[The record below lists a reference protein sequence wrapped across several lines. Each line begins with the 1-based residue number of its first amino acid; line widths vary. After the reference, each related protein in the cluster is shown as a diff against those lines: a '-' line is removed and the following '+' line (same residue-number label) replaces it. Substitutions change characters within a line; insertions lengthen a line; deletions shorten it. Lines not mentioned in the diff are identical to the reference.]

1 MKLTNEESIYITAD
15 LLHEI
20 EINWTDTMM
29 HIAMIIYAAF
39 YLGWAMKLCL
49 ENAEM
54 VNNTGNWSIS
64 MKDATQK
71 HLLSNELGSNRG
83 CSRCKCCSLSDIEE
97 ESECYTDES
106 GQDEEENGQE
116 EKESEQEKKE
126 SEQEKKKKEKKG
138 EKGGDQMG
146 ELHLIVGP
154 MYAGKSTEL
163 LRHIRTHQFLNRRMV
178 VINHAWNMRYNTK
191 GVSTHTGERYTN
203 CIHATLLQ
211 QCEHRSAFHTAE
223 YVFIEELQFFGD
235 AVQVLNRWVNQ
246 LRKHVYAAALSGD
259 YLCNG
264 FDTITP
270 LYSMAD
276 RIEHISAYCACCRDG
291 TLAPF
296 TYKIKTPSHNVG
308 VGAGVGA
315 GGDENVNEND
325 KDDTST
331 TSSVVEVG
339 GENKY
344 MAVCR
349 KHYLM
354 LQCSAS
360 ATHE

>member
-1 MKLTNEESIYITAD
+1 MKPITEESIYITAD

-20 EINWTDTMM
+20 DINLTDTIM
-29 HIAMIIYAAF
+29 HMAMIIYVVF

-49 ENAEM
+49 ENTET
-54 VNNTGNWSIS
+54 VNNIGNRSIS
-64 MKDATQK
+64 MKDVNQK

-83 CSRCKCCSLSDIEE
+83 CSRCRRCLLSDVEE

-106 GQDEEENGQE
+106 NEDEDESGQDEDESNEDEKESGQE
-116 EKESEQEKKE
+116 E
-126 SEQEKKKKEKKG
+126 KKKEKKG
-138 EKGGDQMG
+138 QNGEKCGDQMG

-191 GVSTHTGERYTN
+191 GVSTHTGESYTN

-211 QCEHRSAFHTAE
+211 ECEHRSAFHTAE

-235 AVQVLNRWVNQ
+235 AVPVLNRWVHQ

-259 YLCNG
+259 YLRNG

-270 LYSMAD
+270 LYSIAD

-296 TYKIKTPSHNVG
+296 TYKIKTPAHNGSV
-308 VGAGVGA
+308 
-315 GGDENVNEND
+315 DEKEND
-325 KDDTST
+325 RDDTST

-339 GENKY
+339 GEDKY

-349 KHYLM
+349 KHYLI
-354 LQCSAS
+354 LQGSAS